1 MTQWIVRA
9 DSVFLDPPGQSI
21 PGLVVL
27 VRDRTIAFVGAE
39 GDARSAVDPGAFR
52 VLDLSGLRLFP
63 GLMNT
68 HVHLSFNGTTDVL
81 ARYLAEPPGTRVI
94 RAVVNAQ
101 TMLRSGVTTARD
113 CGSDALVMTALAGAI
128 AADLVPLPNLL
139 LCGPP
144 LTQTGGHL
152 HHMGGE
158 ADGADAI
165 RRLVRLLHKQ
175 GATSIKAMATGGQM
189 TPGTKPEYPA
199 FTQNELDT
207 MVEAARELG
216 LPTVSHCLSAEGTR
230 RSARAGFDSIEHC
243 AFFEREEHGWLERV
257 YRQGITDEIRA
268 SGAAVMMGLSANHH
282 GLDAARAGRDV
293 GERERFLLAQ
303 SQRMLRIFRDMA
315 EQGVPMIAG
324 TDAGVVNTPF
334 DETWLELAL
343 MAQAGLSPL
352 EALRSATIRA
362 AKAMRI
368 DHLTGAIRAGLRADL
383 IAVAG

>member
-1 MTQWIVRA
+1 
-9 DSVFLDPPGQSI
+9 
-21 PGLVVL
+21 
-27 VRDRTIAFVGAE
+27 
-39 GDARSAVDPGAFR
+39 
-52 VLDLSGLRLFP
+52 
-63 GLMNT
+63 
-68 HVHLSFNGTTDVL
+68 
-81 ARYLAEPPGTRVI
+81 
-94 RAVVNAQ
+94 
-101 TMLRSGVTTARD
+101 
-113 CGSDALVMTALAGAI
+113 MTALAGAI

-383 IAVAG
+383 IAVAGDPLASPEAFRDVAFVMAAGRRFSPAEALRA